1 MKRLGQPPIGYF
13 YRRKGR
19 DQRHRPIEDR
29 EGTIYWCYQI
39 HGKRRAVCLHTEKIR
54 EALERVES
62 MHGAWGKMD
71 WDDYDDYLRSLVK
84 MGERAQ
90 KELAERRK
98 GKVTK

>member
-62 MHGAWGKMD
+62 MHWFGVLVYGFTPKALTDPSGSVWPVRAEKRPSD
-71 WDDYDDYLRSLVK
+71 SSLRNS
-84 MGERAQ
+84 R
-90 KELAERRK
+90 
-98 GKVTK
+98 